1 MYLSN
6 DPNAPIILQTW
17 LAFSRID
24 RSFCSDSNVVAAIS
38 GDVIFLFVNSD
49 IAIGSKSMKTS
60 LNSCL
65 LERMSF
71 QDSSARAPDKLN
83 NSKSLLSSWTG
94 TPHSS
99 SWKAM

>member
-60 LNSCL
+60 LFNTRQKHF
-65 LERMSF
+65 EI
-71 QDSSARAPDKLN
+71 RAHKE
-83 NSKSLLSSWTG
+83 KSEDVTTTALVLVT
-94 TPHSS
+94 
-99 SWKAM
+99 